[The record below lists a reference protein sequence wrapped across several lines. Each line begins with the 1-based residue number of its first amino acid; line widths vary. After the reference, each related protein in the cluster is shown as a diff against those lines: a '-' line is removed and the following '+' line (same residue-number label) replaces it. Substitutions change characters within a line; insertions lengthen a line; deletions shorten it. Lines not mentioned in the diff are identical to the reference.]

1 MNEVTSVESVAG
13 APGIPRT
20 RAGALCLTRRHNHP
34 ALLGA
39 LRASLEQGV
48 LQARFMERYVGAMA
62 RRGVLLRRD
71 VNFISAA
78 HSEAQVDSTVRASDE
93 ALRQLEAAS

>member
-1 MNEVTSVESVAG
+1 
-13 APGIPRT
+13 
-20 RAGALCLTRRHNHP
+20 
-34 ALLGA
+34 
-39 LRASLEQGV
+39 
-48 LQARFMERYVGAMA
+48 MERYLAEMA

-78 HSEAQVDSTVRASDE
+78 HTEAQVDFTVRASDE